1 MLFIL
6 KFNDKLRLYVNYK
19 NLNIIIIKNR
29 YLLLLITKTL
39 DYLCEAKR
47 FIVLNLKNI
56 YYCICIKCN
65 NK

>member
-6 KFNDKLRLYVNYK
+6 KLNSKICLYVDYR
-19 NLNIIIIKNR
+19 NLNTIIIENC
-29 YLLLLITKTL
+29 YLLSIIIETL
-39 DYLCEAKR
+39 DCLYKTKR

-56 YYCICIKCN
+56 YYCICIKRS